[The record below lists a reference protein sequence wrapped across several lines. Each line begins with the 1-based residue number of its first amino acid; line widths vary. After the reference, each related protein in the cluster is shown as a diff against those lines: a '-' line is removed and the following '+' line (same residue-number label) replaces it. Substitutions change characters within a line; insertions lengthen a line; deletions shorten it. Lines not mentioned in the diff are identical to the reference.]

1 MPEMMALMRST
12 KWLKGKMWGRGA
24 HAVLRRSRTILGRLK
39 GRAVSEALKDEW
51 VCFTVGDTD
60 ELPAK
65 DGDVG
70 EYEGL

>member
-1 MPEMMALMRST
+1 MSCVGEE
-12 KWLKGKMWGRGA
+12 A

-39 GRAVSEALKDEW
+39 SRAVSKALRVEM

-60 ELPAK
+60 EFPAK